1 MARVGRLLV
10 TAAVLGTGISHA
22 LADLN
27 RTHVFN
33 PRWTPHARFHAA
45 SAIVT
50 DLGWT
55 IAGVWLLWRSGTRR
69 EQDLAL
75 KVAALHP
82 IFSYAPFFVAVTLPG
97 AEAEDKPGQI
107 PRVAGVPVNLFVAG
121 VASGLSALGYL
132 LARADDRRGR
142 PSARSSDARP
152 TAGVRPG
159 EVRDHQAL
167 AAGT

>member
-1 MARVGRLLV
+1 MARVGQLLV

-45 SAIVT
+45 SAVAT
-50 DLGWT
+50 DVGWS
-55 IAGVWLLWRSGTRR
+55 IAALWLLWRPGTRR
-69 EQDLAL
+69 ERDLAL

-82 IFSYAPFFVAVTLPG
+82 ILTYAPFYIAVALPG
-97 AEAEDKPGQI
+97 SEAEDEPGQI

-121 VASGLSALGYL
+121 VASGLSVLGYL
-132 LARADDRRGR
+132 LARADDRRSR
-142 PSARSSDARP
+142 PLAPSSNARS
-152 TAGVRPG
+152 TAGIHPG
-159 EVRDHQAL
+159 EVRDHEAL